1 MFLDPL
7 SNEVQQR
14 LFTKVN
20 LVSRVVWPALAT
32 LVPAV
37 ATAAFKWSQEH
48 TGKRRSVALT
58 ERICSLSKSIAELPE
73 VSLSNSTTTPR
84 AAMIAELESAVHE
97 LTAVQ
102 TKTHRRVASSVATTT
117 AKIRSALLLYRPK
130 GFAAWMLHLSFFAY
144 LGIILLFFMGIM
156 APSDTPAPRTKLPS
170 DSFTNA
176 IMFLTAF
183 GILGVPPLV
192 IRYFAAR
199 IHRKQCAQLSLTGA
213 GAVCPEPTSGVPV
226 VS

>member
-130 GFAAWMLHLSFFAY
+130 GFTAWMLHLSFFAY
-144 LGIILLFFMGIM
+144 LGIILLFFLGLDTS
-156 APSDTPAPRTKLPS
+156 APKTKLPS

-176 IMFLTAF
+176 FMFLTAF

-192 IRYFAAR
+192 IRYLAAR